1 MNRLTV
7 FFIIIWGA
15 AFVMLS
21 INSLVLTCK
30 WAPMKK
36 GKVPKKSF
44 IKKSHR
50 IVLWI
55 SLIVA
60 YLAMILFCFFLDS
73 DRATKIRIFGIILLL
88 PLHPLVLFEIASYC
102 FLFNRDREYRKL
114 ELTNDEANEKE

>member
-36 GKVPKKSF
+36 GKVPKKFTWHHHQNNGVMQLVDFKIHSEVSHIGGF
-44 IKKSHR
+44 SIWGKK
-50 IVLWI
+50 
-55 SLIVA
+55 
-60 YLAMILFCFFLDS
+60 
-73 DRATKIRIFGIILLL
+73 
-88 PLHPLVLFEIASYC
+88 
-102 FLFNRDREYRKL
+102 
-114 ELTNDEANEKE
+114 